1 MIAIPSVRGVANRS
15 SMAEQIILTSTKGS
29 GTWGGGNS
37 AYVTFKNAQRL
48 VVEYGG
54 TGWSGGAATV
64 TYGTG
69 TGYGTQSVYIS
80 RAVSSS
86 GAKTITI
93 YPADSSGQ
101 RTGIITQLSLSVST
115 GSLNTQISGAN
126 FRGCRSLQAIT
137 IQTSSNTITG
147 TLDFSGM
154 KELTYCNI
162 ASGNSN
168 QPTEVNVS
176 GCSSLAIL
184 YLTSMANFTTITG
197 LSDTAATLQ
206 NLSLDAC
213 GITSLNVNN
222 FVNLSG
228 LSVRNCT
235 SLTSLRAQNCTFENY
250 GYSGYGGY
258 LYTLTGGADLQGT
271 SSMTVAAMEQFFT
284 DLGSVSGNGLIA
296 VYGSGGLGADTSI
309 ATAKGYTV
317 VGNVPP

>member
-1 MIAIPSVRGVANRS
+1 MIAIPSIRGVANRS
-15 SMAEQIILTSTKGS
+15 SMAEQIILTSTKSTGI
-29 GTWGGGNS
+29 WGGTNT
-37 AYVTFKNAQRL
+37 AYVTFTDAQRL

-69 TGYGTQSVYIS
+69 TGYGSQSVYIS
-80 RAVSSS
+80 RAVSSA

-93 YPADSSGQ
+93 YPVDSSGK
-101 RTGIITQLSLSVST
+101 RRGRITAIVLSNAGGST
-115 GSLNTQISGAN
+115 NTQITGAD
-126 FRGCRSLQAIT
+126 FKGCRSLQQIWFAT
-137 IQTSSNTITG
+137 GNNAITG

-154 KELTYCNI
+154 KELSSCYVI
-162 ASGNSN
+162 SGN
-168 QPTEVNVS
+168 TGLTGVNVS
-176 GCSSLAIL
+176 GCSSLTTI
-184 YLTSMANFTTITG
+184 YLTNMVNFTTITG

-206 NLSLDAC
+206 SLYLDGC
-213 GITSLNVNN
+213 PITSLNVNN
-222 FVNLSG
+222 FLNLSS
-228 LSVRNCT
+228 LSVRNCG

-258 LYTLTGGADLQGT
+258 LYTLAGGADLQNT

-296 VYGSGGLGADTSI
+296 VFGSGGFGADTSI